1 MELFGAVITFW
12 DAIKVFL
19 PLSILIIIIFTKH
32 DKRLIWL
39 HIVLIIALI
48 LLTAYYYFFKSS
60 GYIYK
65 SFDISGIALFSSL
78 AGTIAIAAKIATR
91 IVNKGTLD
99 WKIHVKSFLKE
110 LLVYAVLSII
120 TWFLF
125 LSFFYPTY
133 PSGKSLWID

>member
-1 MELFGAVITFW
+1 MELFGVTIYFW

-19 PLSILIIIIFTKH
+19 PLSILIIVIFIKR
-32 DKRLIWL
+32 DNRLIWL
-39 HIVLIIALI
+39 HIALITALI
-48 LLTAYYYFFKSS
+48 LLTVFYYFLNSF
-60 GYIYK
+60 YK
-65 SFDISGIALFSSL
+65 SFDISGIAFFSSL
-78 AGTIAIAAKIATR
+78 AGTIAIAAKIAAR